1 MATDSS
7 QPDPAPRTL
16 GEIDLFKDAPA
27 EVIEDIKA
35 RCHWVDCKEN
45 DVIMD
50 LNDTSNNV
58 FFLRKGKLRA
68 TVFLTEDIEV
78 SLADLMPGDTF
89 GELSAVDLKM
99 RSARV
104 TALEPSKLAELS
116 REDFQYFLLECPVI
130 ALALL
135 KRFAGLIRALNTRVT
150 VVSTMTPHQ
159 RVYHELLRLAEPDP
173 GEEGSWVVMNAPSHT
188 ELSTWISTD
197 KQTVADAIGNLVRT
211 GVLARRFKNLII
223 RDYKRLQRLTDVE
236 SALAKQ

>member
-1 MATDSS
+1 
-7 QPDPAPRTL
+7 
-16 GEIDLFKDAPA
+16 
-27 EVIEDIKA
+27 
-35 RCHWVDCKEN
+35 
-45 DVIMD
+45 MD

-58 FFLRKGKLRA
+58 FFLLKGKLRA